1 MFGVQVPRNEKEAC
15 ELDQKYAE
23 LNLPK
28 QWEEAEKE
36 EIAVLDEYEAFYSHG
51 NGMTRLF

>member
-1 MFGVQVPRNEKEAC
+1 MIKQAVLASKRQSPIFMFGVQVPRNEKEAR

-28 QWEEAEKE
+28 
-36 EIAVLDEYEAFYSHG
+36 
-51 NGMTRLF
+51 